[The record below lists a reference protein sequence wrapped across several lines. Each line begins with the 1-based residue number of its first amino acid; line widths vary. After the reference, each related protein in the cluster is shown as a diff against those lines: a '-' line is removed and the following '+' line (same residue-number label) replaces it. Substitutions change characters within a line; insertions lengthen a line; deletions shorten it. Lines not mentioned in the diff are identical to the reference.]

1 MNKVTLQGRITN
13 DLEIKTTA
21 SGKEVCNFSVA
32 VDRQF
37 KDRDG
42 NKQTDF
48 LDCSVFSKGAAFV
61 QKYFHKGDGIVIE
74 GRLETRNWEDKEG
87 KKRKSWTIICDHV
100 EFPLGKGKG
109 GNTESR
115 VTDSVF
121 SDLPDDS
128 LTADGELP
136 F

>member
-1 MNKVTLQGRITN
+1 MNKVILQGRITN
-13 DLEIKTTA
+13 DLEIKAIA
-21 SGKEVCNFSVA
+21 SGTEVCNFSIA

-37 KDRDG
+37 KDKEG

-48 LDCSVFSKGAAFV
+48 IDCTIFSKGAAFLT
-61 QKYFHKGDGIVIE
+61 KYFHKGDGIVIE

-87 KKRKSWTIICDHV
+87 KKRKSWAVIVEHA

-109 GNTESR
+109 GNAESKNTES
-115 VTDSVF
+115 SF
-121 SDLPDDS
+121 SELPDEPDGDLP
-128 LTADGELP
+128 